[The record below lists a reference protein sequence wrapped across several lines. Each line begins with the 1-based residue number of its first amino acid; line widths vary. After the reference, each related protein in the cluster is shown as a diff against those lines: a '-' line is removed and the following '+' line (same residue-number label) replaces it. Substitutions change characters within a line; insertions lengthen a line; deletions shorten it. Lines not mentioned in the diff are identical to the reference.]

1 MGYKMEEKLMENQEK
16 QSDKS
21 EISQQIKLAVL
32 GKGMVGKSSL
42 TYKFIDCN
50 TPKDHDPTIED
61 KYSTVTN
68 IEGTNCEVEILDTAG
83 QDDYQSLMNYWI
95 NFGEAF
101 VLVYAINDKDS
112 FDGLEDKREK
122 ILKMKRDEF
131 APIVIVGNK
140 CDLEEQRV
148 ISKEEAS
155 NLAKKC
161 NCMHFE
167 TSVIS
172 DIR

>member
-1 MGYKMEEKLMENQEK
+1 M
-16 QSDKS
+16 
-21 EISQQIKLAVL
+21 IKLAVL

-68 IEGTNCEVEILDTAG
+68 IDGVSCEVEILDTAG

-95 NFGEAF
+95 NFGQAF
-101 VLVYAINDKDS
+101 VLVYAINDKES
-112 FDGLEDKREK
+112 FSGLEDKREK

-140 CDLEEQRV
+140 CDLEDQRV
-148 ISKEEAS
+148 VTTEEAS
-155 NLAKKC
+155 NIAKKWGC
-161 NCMHFE
+161 LHFE
-167 TSVIS
+167 TSVIVIFLFLRLFIS
-172 DIR
+172 LV